1 MTLTQSY
8 INELSYN
15 VIGAAIEVHKQ
26 LGPGL
31 LESVYQA
38 CFIEELALRN
48 IKAQAQVRVP
58 VFYKG
63 KEVSAHMFIDIL
75 IDNLIVVELKS
86 VEQLSSLYE
95 AQLLTYMKLTAKPK
109 GLLINFNSE
118 ILTKNIK
125 SLVNDYF
132 QLLPKDSTSFS

>member
-1 MTLTQSY
+1 MNLTQAY

-38 CFIEELALRN
+38 CFMEELALRN
-48 IKAQAQVRVP
+48 IKAQALVRIP
-58 VFYKG
+58 VLYKG
-63 KEVSAHMFIDIL
+63 KDVGTYMVVDVL
-75 IDNLIVVELKS
+75 VNNLIIVELKS

-132 QLLPKDSTSFS
+132 QLLPTDNVSAF